1 MGGAGRSGGK
11 RGALIMRIVLG
22 TLLLAAAGQFAWS
35 GEALSDDRIVSVGGS
50 ITEIVYALGA
60 GDRIVAADTTS
71 VYPAETAELPKV
83 GYMRQIAAEPI
94 LALDPD
100 LIIASEDAGPPAV
113 LEQIAAAGVP
123 LTIVVETPDADGVVA
138 KIRQIAAALGRD
150 EEGEALAA
158 ETAQNFQSLAD
169 VLAPISARPSVLFLL
184 GFADNAPMAAGSNT
198 AADGIIALAGGS
210 NAISGYDGYKP
221 LSPET
226 AATLD
231 PAIVVV
237 SAHSVDMA
245 GGLDALKARPDLGAI
260 PAVQEGR
267 ILVMDANYLLGFGPR
282 SPDAARELA
291 SQLHPGLFA
300 AAP

>member
-1 MGGAGRSGGK
+1 
-11 RGALIMRIVLG
+11 MRRVLG
-22 TLLLAAAGQFAWS
+22 TLLLAAAGHLALS
-35 GEALSDDRIVSVGGS
+35 GAALSDDRIVSVGGS
-50 ITEIVYALGA
+50 VTEIVYALGA

-71 VYPAETAELPKV
+71 VYPEETAALPKV

-100 LIIASEDAGPPAV
+100 LVLASEDAGPPAV
-113 LEQIAAAGVP
+113 LEQIEAAGVP
-123 LTIVVETPDADGVVA
+123 MTIVVETPDPEGVVA

-158 ETAQNFQSLAD
+158 EVAQNFQTLAD
-169 VLAPISARPSVLFLL
+169 ELAPISSRPTVLFLL
-184 GFADNAPMAAGSNT
+184 GFADNAPMAAGTNT

-210 NAISGYDGYKP
+210 NAITGYEGYKP

-231 PAIVVV
+231 PMLVVV
-237 SAHSVDMA
+237 SAHSVAMA
-245 GGLDALKARPDLGAI
+245 GGLDVLKARPDLGAI

-291 SQLHPGLFA
+291 SQLHPDAIA

>member
-1 MGGAGRSGGK
+1 
-11 RGALIMRIVLG
+11 MRRVLG
-22 TLLLAAAGQFAWS
+22 TLLLVAAGHVAWS

-71 VYPAETAELPKV
+71 VYPPETAELPKV

-100 LIIASEDAGPPAV
+100 LVLASEDAGPPAV
-113 LEQIAAAGVP
+113 LEQIEAAGVP
-123 LTIVVETPDADGVVA
+123 MTIVVETPDAEGVVA

-150 EEGEALAA
+150 DEGEALAA
-158 ETAQNFQSLAD
+158 EVSQNFQTLAD
-169 VLAPISARPSVLFLL
+169 QLAPISSRPTVLFLL
-184 GFADNAPMAAGSNT
+184 GFADNAPMAAGTNT

-210 NAISGYDGYKP
+210 NAITGYEGYKP

-237 SAHSVDMA
+237 SAHSVAMA
-245 GGLDALKARPDLGAI
+245 GGLDVLKARPDLGAI

-291 SQLHPGLFA
+291 SQLHPDAIA

>member
-1 MGGAGRSGGK
+1 MRKAL
-11 RGALIMRIVLG
+11 GAL
-22 TLLLAAAGQFAWS
+22 LLVAAAPL
-35 GEALSDDRIVSVGGS
+35 ALSGPAFADERIVSVGGS

-60 GDRIVAADTTS
+60 GELIVAADTTS
-71 VYPAETAELPKV
+71 IYPAETAELPKV

-123 LTIVVETPDADGVVA
+123 LTIVVETPDAEGVVA
-138 KIRQIAAALGRD
+138 KIRQIATALGRED
-150 EEGEALAA
+150 EGEALATDVA
-158 ETAQNFQSLAD
+158 ENFQSLAD
-169 VLAPISARPSVLFLL
+169 TLAPISARPSVLFLL
-184 GFADNAPMAAGSNT
+184 GFADNAPMAAGTNT

-210 NAISGYDGYKP
+210 NAITGYEGYKP

-237 SAHSVDMA
+237 SAHSVEMA
-245 GGLDALKARPDLGAI
+245 GGLDVLKARPDLGAI

-291 SQLHPGLFA
+291 SQLHPDLIA

>member
-1 MGGAGRSGGK
+1 MRKAL
-11 RGALIMRIVLG
+11 GAL
-22 TLLLAAAGQFAWS
+22 LLVAAAPL
-35 GEALSDDRIVSVGGS
+35 ALSGPAFADERIVSVGGS

-60 GDRIVAADTTS
+60 GDLVVAADTTS
-71 VYPAETAELPKV
+71 VYPAETSELPKV

-100 LIIASEDAGPPAV
+100 LVIASEDAGPPAV

-123 LTIVVETPDADGVVA
+123 LTIVVETPDAEGVIA
-138 KIRQIAAALGRD
+138 KIRQIAAALGRED
-150 EEGEALAA
+150 EGEVLAA
-158 ETAQNFQSLAD
+158 ETAENFQTLAD
-169 VLAPISARPSVLFLL
+169 QLAPISARPSVLFLL
-184 GFADNAPMAAGSNT
+184 GFADNAPMAAGTNT
-198 AADGIIALAGGS
+198 AAEGIIALAGGS
-210 NAISGYDGYKP
+210 NAITGYEGYKP

-237 SAHSVDMA
+237 SAHSVQMA
-245 GGLDALKARPDLGAI
+245 GGLDVLKSRPDLGAI
-260 PAVQEGR
+260 PAMQEGR

-291 SQLHPGLFA
+291 SQLHPNLIE